1 MRDVFPERGFVPGN
15 EVAFVLCASTLEG
28 KDVFLEKMSLLCFD
42 PQKERC
48 AGKKMCSYHAMR
60 RVPMSNGIPARRIYL
75 VYMLSNVRSSLFESV
90 FLLVCLLKCWSC
102 ELTGLIPFRWE
113 SFFLLVCLHKC
124 WSCELTGLFPFRWE
138 SVFCLCACI
147 SVGHVNAYGAFFPL
161 LGGVLYGCLAL
172 WLFYFRVRFGIDIS
186 NCPIFRNSFAT
197 HIDICLT

>member
-28 KDVFLEKMSLLCFD
+28 KDVFMEKMSLLCFD
-42 PQKERC
+42 PRKERC

-60 RVPMSNGIPARRIYL
+60 SVPMSNGIPARRIYL

-90 FLLVCLLKCWSC
+90 FLLVCL
-102 ELTGLIPFRWE
+102 
-113 SFFLLVCLHKC
+113 HKC

-138 SVFCLCACI
+138 SVFLPVCLHKCWSCECLR
-147 SVGHVNAYGAFFPL
+147 GFFPL

-172 WLFYFRVRFGIDIS
+172 WLFLFSGPLRY
-186 NCPIFRNSFAT
+186 
-197 HIDICLT
+197 

>member
-42 PQKERC
+42 PRKEWC
-48 AGKKMCSYHAMR
+48 AGKKMCSYHEMR
-60 RVPMSNGIPARRIYL
+60 SVPMSNGIPARRIYL

-138 SVFCLCACI
+138 SVFLPVCLHKCWSCECLR
-147 SVGHVNAYGAFFPL
+147 GFFPL

-172 WLFYFRVRFGIDIS
+172 WLFLFLGLLRY
-186 NCPIFRNSFAT
+186 
-197 HIDICLT
+197 

>member
-42 PQKERC
+42 PRKEWC
-48 AGKKMCSYHAMR
+48 AGKKMCSYHEMR
-60 RVPMSNGIPARRIYL
+60 SVPMSNGIPARRIYL

-147 SVGHVNAYGAFFPL
+147 SVGHVNAYGAFPL
-161 LGGVLYGCLAL
+161 CWGMYSMVVWRCGCF
-172 WLFYFRVRFGIDIS
+172 LFSGPLRY
-186 NCPIFRNSFAT
+186 
-197 HIDICLT
+197 